1 MNEHPVLFSTSMIK
15 AIIEGNK
22 SQTRRVV
29 KGVDSSV
36 EHLLPFARGNT
47 RRMCGHD
54 AGPFIKCPYGVPGDR
69 LWVREAWRP
78 LWDDADKPGG
88 LGDCVQYR
96 ADMSKRKPL
105 LKDIGF
111 DDGMKF
117 DEMCDESCPEPR
129 WRPSI
134 HMPRWASRITLE
146 ITGIKVERVKDIS
159 EADARAEGVEPN
171 CPDRVTD
178 LTCPSKPCES
188 CDCRNEYRHYL
199 RGDEDFPAFSARES
213 FESLWD
219 SINAARG
226 YGWDVNPWVWC
237 VSFRRVV

>member
-1 MNEHPVLFSTSMIK
+1 MTERPILMCGEMVCATLEDRKTN
-15 AIIEGNK
+15 
-22 SQTRRVV
+22 TRRVV
-29 KGVDSSV
+29 KGVNHSV
-36 EHLLPFARGNT
+36 ERLLPFARGNT

-69 LWVREAWRP
+69 LWVRENGWEPIPSLQDIRDGADTWP
-78 LWDDADKPGG
+78 AYAYDASMTKAEME
-88 LGDCVQYR
+88 Q
-96 ADMSKRKPL
+96 AKEWKWKR
-105 LKDIGF
+105 
-111 DDGMKF
+111 
-117 DEMCDESCPEPR
+117 
-129 WRPSI
+129 RPSI

-171 CPDRVTD
+171 CPDRATD

-226 YGWDVNPWVWC
+226 FGWKVNPWVW
-237 VSFRRVV
+237 VVQFRRVS